1 MSLDKHYN
9 KIKFSDGLRAL
20 LSEYYGYAEEE
31 SAQIT
36 ALKHKI
42 GGYIEAGLTLNA
54 LSKGEL
60 QDFIDREH
68 LAVFGMTRK
77 QRRIEKKLGKKEK
90 VKDWSAFDRP
100 AIERNR

>member
-1 MSLDKHYN
+1 MSLDNHYN
-9 KIKFSDGLRAL
+9 KIKFSEGLRAL
-20 LSEYYGYAEEE
+20 LTEYYGHAEKE
-31 SAQIT
+31 SLEIT

-60 QDFIDREH
+60 QDLIDREH